1 MRLPQPSIKT
11 AQILHNRLRSIAS
24 NLRRGGGFF
33 GFLALALGS
42 GVIIAACGAASG
54 QGTEEIRI
62 VGERVD
68 VNMEDPGKSGEYVY
82 DPADF
87 TFERGQQVTF
97 VMTSE
102 GEFHTF
108 TVPDLEINVHVDAW
122 KSKALTYTFDRPGTY
137 ELVCTPHETLGMTGV
152 ITVR

>member
-1 MRLPQPSIKT
+1 MP
-11 AQILHNRLRSIAS
+11 NRSRSIG
-24 NLRRGGGFF
+24 LILRRRGGFLES
-33 GFLALALGS
+33 LALAICIA
-42 GVIIAACGAASG
+42 IIILTACGGTST

-62 VGERVD
+62 VGKRVD

-82 DPADF
+82 DPAEL
-87 TFERGQQVTF
+87 TFEQGEQVTL

-108 TVPDLEINVHVDAW
+108 TVQELEIDVHVDAW
-122 KSKALTYTFDRPGTY
+122 KSKALTYTFDKPGTY

>member
-1 MRLPQPSIKT
+1 MGIG
-11 AQILHNRLRSIAS
+11 ILLT
-24 NLRRGGGFF
+24 
-33 GFLALALGS
+33 
-42 GVIIAACGAASG
+42 ACGETSR

-62 VGERVD
+62 VGKRVD

-82 DPADF
+82 DPAEL
-87 TFERGQQVTF
+87 TFERGEQVTL

-108 TVPDLEINVHVDAW
+108 TVPDLEIDVHVDAW
-122 KSKALTYTFDRPGTY
+122 KSKALTYTFDKPGTY
-137 ELVCTPHETLGMTGV
+137 ELVCTPHETLGMIGV

>member
-1 MRLPQPSIKT
+1 MPNPYRSVGPVPQS
-11 AQILHNRLRSIAS
+11 
-24 NLRRGGGFF
+24 GGDYPRVV
-33 GFLALALGS
+33 ALLLSVAM
-42 GVIIAACGAASG
+42 VIVIAACGGTSG

-62 VGERVD
+62 VGKRVD

-82 DPADF
+82 DPAEF
-87 TFERGQQVTF
+87 AFERGEQVTL

-108 TVPDLEINVHVDAW
+108 TVPDLDIDVHVDAW
-122 KSKALTYTFDRPGTY
+122 KTKALTFTFDTPGTF
-137 ELVCTPHETLGMTGV
+137 ELVCIPHETLGMTGV

>member
-1 MRLPQPSIKT
+1 MRRAGRQFAL
-11 AQILHNRLRSIAS
+11 
-24 NLRRGGGFF
+24 F
-33 GFLALALGS
+33 ALAMVFA
-42 GVIIAACGAASG
+42 GVILGACGGASG

-68 VNMEDPGKSGEYVY
+68 VLMKDPGKSGEYVY
-82 DPADF
+82 DPAEL
-87 TFERGQQVTF
+87 TFRQGERVTF

-108 TVPDLEINVHVDAW
+108 TVEELGIDVQVDAW
-122 KSKALTYTFDRPGTY
+122 KTKALTYTFDKPGVY
-137 ELVCTPHETLGMTGV
+137 SLVCVPHETLGMTGI

>member
-1 MRLPQPSIKT
+1 MAQLTRNAIISALLPRLLFKRIPYLLISIGII
-11 AQILHNRLRSIAS
+11 ILT
-24 NLRRGGGFF
+24 
-33 GFLALALGS
+33 
-42 GVIIAACGAASG
+42 ACGGTSG

-62 VGERVD
+62 VGQRVD

-82 DPADF
+82 DPAEF
-87 TFERGQQVTF
+87 TFERGEQVTL

-108 TVPDLEINVHVDAW
+108 TVEELEIDVHVDAW
-122 KSKALTYTFDRPGTY
+122 KSKALTYTFDKPGTY
-137 ELVCTPHETLGMTGV
+137 ELVCIPHETLGMTGV

>member
-1 MRLPQPSIKT
+1 MAQLTRNAIISALLPRLLFKRIPYLLISIGII
-11 AQILHNRLRSIAS
+11 ILT
-24 NLRRGGGFF
+24 
-33 GFLALALGS
+33 
-42 GVIIAACGAASG
+42 ACGGTSE

-62 VGERVD
+62 VGLRVD

-82 DPADF
+82 DPAEF
-87 TFERGQQVTF
+87 TFERGEQVTL

-108 TVPDLEINVHVDAW
+108 TVEELGIDVHVDSW
-122 KSKALTYTFDRPGTY
+122 KSKALTYTFDKPGTY
-137 ELVCTPHETLGMTGV
+137 ELVCIPHETLGMTGV

>member
-1 MRLPQPSIKT
+1 MP
-11 AQILHNRLRSIAS
+11 NRSRSIG
-24 NLRRGGGFF
+24 LILRRRGGFLES
-33 GFLALALGS
+33 LALAICTA
-42 GVIIAACGAASG
+42 IIILTACGGAPG

-62 VGERVD
+62 VGKRVD

-82 DPADF
+82 DPAEL
-87 TFERGQQVTF
+87 TFERGEQVTL

-108 TVPDLEINVHVDAW
+108 TVPDLEIDVHVDAW
-122 KSKALTYTFDRPGTY
+122 KSKALTYTFDEPGTY

>member
-1 MRLPQPSIKT
+1 MAHLTRKAIDSAFVFRASGKCSRYLLLCIAVT
-11 AQILHNRLRSIAS
+11 ILT
-24 NLRRGGGFF
+24 
-33 GFLALALGS
+33 
-42 GVIIAACGAASG
+42 ACGGTSG

-62 VGERVD
+62 VGKRVD

-82 DPADF
+82 DPAEF
-87 TFERGQQVTF
+87 TFERGEQVTL

-108 TVPDLEINVHVDAW
+108 TVPDLEIDVHVDAW
-122 KSKALTYTFDRPGTY
+122 KSKALTYTFDEPGTY
-137 ELVCTPHETLGMTGV
+137 KLVCTPHETLGMIGV

>member
-1 MRLPQPSIKT
+1 MPNPY
-11 AQILHNRLRSIAS
+11 RSVGPVLQS
-24 NLRRGGGFF
+24 GGDYPRVV
-33 GFLALALGS
+33 ALLLTVAM
-42 GVIIAACGAASG
+42 VIVVVACGVSSG

-62 VGERVD
+62 FGLRLE

-82 DPADF
+82 DPAEF

-97 VMTSE
+97 FMTSE

-108 TVPDLEINVHVDAW
+108 TVPDLDIDVHVDAW
-122 KSKALTYTFDRPGTY
+122 KTKALTFTFDMPGTY

>member
-1 MRLPQPSIKT
+1 MAHLTRNAIDSSFVFRASGKCSRYLLLCTTII
-11 AQILHNRLRSIAS
+11 ILT
-24 NLRRGGGFF
+24 
-33 GFLALALGS
+33 
-42 GVIIAACGAASG
+42 ACGGTSG

-62 VGERVD
+62 FGLRLE

-82 DPADF
+82 DPAEF

-97 VMTSE
+97 FMTSE

-108 TVPDLEINVHVDAW
+108 TVPDLDIDVHVDAW
-122 KSKALTYTFDRPGTY
+122 KTKALTFTFDEPGTY

>member
-1 MRLPQPSIKT
+1 MRIGIISAHVPPLVGECFWSLLIGIGI
-11 AQILHNRLRSIAS
+11 ILLTGC
-24 NLRRGGGFF
+24 GGT
-33 GFLALALGS
+33 S
-42 GVIIAACGAASG
+42 E

-62 VGERVD
+62 VGRRVD

-82 DPADF
+82 DPSEF
-87 TFERGQQVTF
+87 TFERGEQVTL

-108 TVPDLEINVHVDAW
+108 TVPDLEIDVHVDAW
-122 KSKALTYTFDRPGTY
+122 KSKALTYTFDMPGTY
-137 ELVCTPHETLGMTGV
+137 ELVCIPHETLGMTGV

>member
-1 MRLPQPSIKT
+1 MAHLTRYAIGSALIFRALDKCSRYLLLCVGII
-11 AQILHNRLRSIAS
+11 ILT
-24 NLRRGGGFF
+24 
-33 GFLALALGS
+33 
-42 GVIIAACGAASG
+42 ACGGASG

-62 VGERVD
+62 VGKRVD

-82 DPADF
+82 DPAEL
-87 TFERGQQVTF
+87 TFERGEQVTF

-108 TVPDLEINVHVDAW
+108 TVPELEIDVHVDAW
-122 KSKALTYTFDRPGTY
+122 KSKALTYTFDKPGTY
-137 ELVCTPHETLGMTGV
+137 ELVCTPHETLGMIGV

>member
-1 MRLPQPSIKT
+1 M
-11 AQILHNRLRSIAS
+11 AQLTRNAIISALVSCLSGKCSRYLLLYIGLIILT
-24 NLRRGGGFF
+24 
-33 GFLALALGS
+33 
-42 GVIIAACGAASG
+42 ACGSSPG

-62 VGERVD
+62 VGKRVD

-82 DPADF
+82 DPAEL
-87 TFERGQQVTF
+87 TFERDEQVTL

-108 TVPDLEINVHVDAW
+108 TVEELEIDVHVDAW

-137 ELVCTPHETLGMTGV
+137 RLVCIPHETLGMTGV
-152 ITVR
+152 INVR

>member
-1 MRLPQPSIKT
+1 MAHLTRNAIDSSFVFRASGKCSRYLLLCTTII
-11 AQILHNRLRSIAS
+11 ILT
-24 NLRRGGGFF
+24 
-33 GFLALALGS
+33 
-42 GVIIAACGAASG
+42 ACGGTSG

-62 VGERVD
+62 VGKRVD

-82 DPADF
+82 DPAEL
-87 TFERGQQVTF
+87 TFERGEQVTL
-97 VMTSE
+97 VISSE

-108 TVPDLEINVHVDAW
+108 TVEELEIDVHVDAW
-122 KSKALTYTFDRPGTY
+122 KTKALTYTFDKPGTY